1 MRYQM
6 KQKLWTMGDDF
17 AILATAVV
25 IDLVNDDARRD

>member
-6 KQKLWTMGDDF
+6 TRKQWVMGDDF
-17 AILATAVV
+17 TILATAVV